1 MNTLKNEGG
10 WDRLSRII
18 LSEVLLLAGFFWL
31 SSTIQIILYILS
43 FILLVTGIFGFCP
56 LYTLLKID
64 TFGKKDLKLSKI
76 VWIVFTLIFLLI
88 AIVGSYTSIFFTKKF
103 FLEDYN
109 RMNNFYKQT
118 LFDTGKEMRPE
129 SIANYDLLS
138 SEYKLFLAKYSVYH
152 PYAFRGDKELS
163 RDLEKVSSII
173 ASLKEKVYT
182 GNLKEAHLDFEKI
195 RPIFQDILKRNNFS
209 RGFP

>member
-88 AIVGSYTSIFFTKKF
+88 A
-103 FLEDYN
+103 
-109 RMNNFYKQT
+109 
-118 LFDTGKEMRPE
+118 
-129 SIANYDLLS
+129 
-138 SEYKLFLAKYSVYH
+138 
-152 PYAFRGDKELS
+152 
-163 RDLEKVSSII
+163 
-173 ASLKEKVYT
+173 
-182 GNLKEAHLDFEKI
+182 
-195 RPIFQDILKRNNFS
+195 
-209 RGFP
+209 